1 MKDAYTIDNLAEMT
15 GLSSR
20 TIRNYLASGQLE
32 GNKTDGVW
40 RFTEEQ
46 FSRFLSQ
53 DMVRQSVQA
62 KANGRV
68 YDFLLDSR
76 REEAAA
82 CVVWDWPVAD
92 GETEKEQRE
101 RLMER
106 VNGLGLRCAYR
117 YENGMARAILTGPPA
132 ALGGLLAHGLA

>member
-1 MKDAYTIDNLAEMT
+1 MKETYTIENLAEMS

-20 TIRNYLASGQLE
+20 TIRNYLAGGQLE
-32 GNKTDGVW
+32 GEKIDGVW

-53 DMVRQSVQA
+53 DMVRQSVRA
-62 KANGRV
+62 KANGKV

-76 REEAAA
+76 REDAAA
-82 CVVWDWPVAD
+82 CVVWDWPAAD
-92 GETEKEQRE
+92 AAPESCQRE

-106 VNGLGLRCAYR
+106 VNALGLSCAYR
-117 YENGMARAILTGPPA
+117 WENGMARAILTGPPA
-132 ALGGLLAHGLA
+132 ALGALLAQGLA